1 MNELQIFN
9 NEEFGE
15 IRSIIIDDEPWFVGK
30 DVAEALG
37 YVNTKDA
44 LSKHVDKEDKNILK
58 GSDLRPLKNHVSKEI
73 SSTDFIYADIPNR
86 GVTIINESGVYALVF
101 GSKLPTAKGFK
112 RWITSEVLPT
122 IRKTGSYSINNNMSH
137 TQMFIMAAK
146 AMEEQEK
153 KLLEHEAKLKEQE
166 IRLINQAKTL
176 SEIEEKIEVKPEDDA
191 LTAYDIAKAFD
202 FYSESGL
209 PHSSLIM
216 AIARECHIQVTDRL
230 IFDNEYS
237 QSFPKNV
244 STGFTNVIYF
254 KSAGQDKI
262 VEWLEDNFD
271 SRYQYE
277 LYKKPTHN
285 HNVGDLKKSWF
296 LINNKKYSVF
306 NKHGERI
313 NHLPD
318 YEEPT
323 YFH

>member
-1 MNELQIFN
+1 MNELQIFKQK
-9 NEEFGE
+9 EFGQ
-15 IRSIIIDDEPWFVGK
+15 IRSVEINNKVGFVAS
-30 DVAEALG
+30 DIANALG
-37 YVNTKDA
+37 YKNTRDA
-44 LSKHVDKEDKNILK
+44 ISKHCK
-58 GSDLRPLKNHVSKEI
+58 GVVKC
-73 SSTDFIYADIPNR
+73 DIPTNS
-86 GVTIINESGVYALVF
+86 GIQNMSIIFESDIYRLIAR
-101 GSKLPTAKGFK
+101 SKLPSAVKFES
-112 RWITSEVLPT
+112 WIFDEVLPT
-122 IRKTGSYSINNNMSH
+122 ISKTGSYSINNNISH